1 VVQALARLPRLDGKY
16 PVIGSWVVGTE
27 AAGISIRED
36 QSRVTRN
43 LSRFVPH
50 MILDEG
56 ATLN

>member
-1 VVQALARLPRLDGKY
+1 
-16 PVIGSWVVGTE
+16 VVGKE
-27 AAGISIRED
+27 AAGLSIRED

-56 ATLN
+56 VALA